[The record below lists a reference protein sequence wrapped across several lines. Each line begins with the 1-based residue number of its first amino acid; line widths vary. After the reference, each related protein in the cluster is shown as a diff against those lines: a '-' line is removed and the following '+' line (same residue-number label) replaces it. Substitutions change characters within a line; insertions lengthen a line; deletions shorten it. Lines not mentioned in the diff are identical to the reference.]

1 MTLLEILKNVGIEE
15 ETIAK
20 IVEEMKTNKVYTAKE
35 ENLDVK
41 YNKLKTDAESKSQ
54 ELEKA
59 KALIEELQKD
69 SKGNEELQGKIKV
82 YEDQIAELQRVNE
95 AQAIDNAL
103 DRALIEAKVNDVD
116 YVKFKLKEKY
126 DAVENQLETFKDKAV
141 IGEFNV
147 NNENTLLEVGNGTI
161 EAPSNAF
168 EVYKDGTVKVSS
180 GTLTIG
186 NTTITEEQLQQLLA
200 LLQG

>member
-1 MTLLEILKNVGIEE
+1 MARLYTKKVWLNDQTKLSAKNLNHIE
-15 ETIAK
+15 K
-20 IVEEMKTNKVYTAKE
+20 GVEAVA
-35 ENLDVK
+35 D
-41 YNKLKTDAESKSQ
+41 
-54 ELEKA
+54 
-59 KALIEELQKD
+59 
-69 SKGNEELQGKIKV
+69 
-82 YEDQIAELQRVNE
+82 
-95 AQAIDNAL
+95 AIDEIETQGNVHMHNNKSIL
-103 DRALIEAKVNDVD
+103 DATTEA
-116 YVKFKLKEKY
+116 FTTELKEKY

-141 IGEFNV
+141 IGEFNA